1 MGGYTVTDMAIYN
14 NAALANDLFPVEV
27 GILKSGA
34 AADLIFV
41 DYAPPT
47 PLTDGNL
54 PWHILFGFRD
64 SMVTTTIV
72 GGTVLMK
79 DRQLLTLDE
88 KEITA
93 KSREQAAKVWKRYS
107 EKFQ

>member
-1 MGGYTVTDMAIYN
+1 MGGYTVTDIAIYN

-27 GILKSGA
+27 GVLKTGA

-41 DYAPPT
+41 DYDAPT
-47 PLTDGNL
+47 PLTAGNL

-64 SMVTTTIV
+64 SLVTTTIV
-72 GGTVLMK
+72 NGQVLMK

-88 KEITA
+88 KEIAA
-93 KSREQAAKVWKRYS
+93 KARELSAKVWERYS
-107 EKFQ
+107 EKF